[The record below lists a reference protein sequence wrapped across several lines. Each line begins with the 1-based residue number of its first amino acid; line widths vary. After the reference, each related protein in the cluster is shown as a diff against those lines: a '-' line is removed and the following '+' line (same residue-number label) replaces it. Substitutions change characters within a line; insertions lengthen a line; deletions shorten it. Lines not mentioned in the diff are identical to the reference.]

1 MNMEAK
7 ENMMTGQQ
15 PIIVLK
21 EGTKR
26 ERGRGA
32 QSNNI
37 MAARAISDA
46 VKSTLGPKGMDKM
59 LVDSMGDVVVT
70 NDGATILK
78 EIDVEHPAAKMIVE
92 VAKSQDE
99 ECGDGTTSAVVL
111 TGELLKY
118 ANEMLEQNI
127 HPTVICDGY
136 KLASQKAIAEL
147 NKLAVG
153 IKPTDKKALRNIA
166 MTSMASKGASGEKEL
181 LADIVVEAITSI
193 TEKTAN
199 KYSVD
204 LDNIQIQ
211 KKQGGGIANTEIIQ
225 GIILDKERVHEGM
238 PKIVKN
244 AKIALVNAALEVKK
258 TEVDARIQINDPTQL
273 QAFLDEEEGMIKK
286 MVEKI
291 KKSGANILIC
301 QKGIDDIAQHYLAKE
316 GIYSVRRA
324 KKSDME
330 KLAKAT
336 GAKIVGNLDSLAKSD
351 LGKAGIVEE
360 RKIGEDKMTFV
371 TDCKNPKAVSILIR
385 GTTEH
390 VVDELERALHDALS
404 VVAVAIEDG
413 KMTAGGGAAATA
425 IAMKLRDYAPSVGG
439 REQMA
444 IEAFA
449 NAIEIIPKT
458 LSENA
463 GLDPIDMMLEIRS
476 AHKKGKKFAGI
487 NVYHGKV
494 DDMLKTNVIE
504 PLRVSKQEIEA
515 SSEAATM
522 ILRIDDVIASK
533 GGGGGGAPPGGMPP
547 GGMGGGMPPGME
559 GMM

>member
-1 MNMEAK
+1 
-7 ENMMTGQQ
+7 
-15 PIIVLK
+15 
-21 EGTKR
+21 
-26 ERGRGA
+26 
-32 QSNNI
+32 
-37 MAARAISDA
+37 
-46 VKSTLGPKGMDKM
+46 
-59 LVDSMGDVVVT
+59 MGDVVVT

-118 ANEMLEQNI
+118 AGELLDQNI
-127 HPTVICDGY
+127 HPTVICGGY
-136 KLASQKAIAEL
+136 KLAAQKAIDEL
-147 NKLAVG
+147 NKLAIN
-153 IKPTDKKALRNIA
+153 IKAGDKKTLRNIA
-166 MTSMASKGASGEKEL
+166 TTSMASKGASGEKEH
-181 LADIVVEAITSI
+181 LAEIVVDAVTSI
-193 TEKTAN
+193 TEKSGT
-199 KYSVD
+199 KTLVD

-211 KKQGGGIANTEIIQ
+211 KKQGGGISNTEVIQ

-238 PKIVKN
+238 PKNIKN

-273 QAFLDEEEGMIKK
+273 QAFLDEEEGMLKK

-291 KKSGANILIC
+291 QKSGANVLIC
-301 QKGIDDIAQHYLAKE
+301 QKGIDDIAQHFLARH

-336 GAKIVGNLDSLAKSD
+336 GANVIGNLDSLTSKD
-351 LGKAGIVEE
+351 LGHAGIVEE
-360 RKIGEDKMTFV
+360 KKIGDDKMTFV
-371 TDCKNPKAVSILIR
+371 IECKNPKAVSILIR

-404 VVAVAIEDG
+404 VVAVALEDG

-449 NAIEIIPKT
+449 NAIEVIPKT

-463 GLDPIDMMLEIRS
+463 GLDPIDMMLEVRS
-476 AHKKGKKFAGI
+476 AHKKGKRYAGI
-487 NVYHGKV
+487 NVLAGKV
-494 DDMLKTNVIE
+494 DDMIKNNVIE

-533 GGGGGGAPPGGMPP
+533 GGGAPPSGMPP
-547 GGMGGGMPPGME
+547 GGGMGGMPPGME

>member
-1 MNMEAK
+1 
-7 ENMMTGQQ
+7 MMTGSQQ
-15 PIIVLK
+15 PIIILK

-26 ERGRGA
+26 ERGKGA
-32 QSNNI
+32 QNNNI

-111 TGELLKY
+111 TGELLKH
-118 ANEMLEQNI
+118 AGELLDQNI
-127 HPTVICDGY
+127 HPTVICGGY
-136 KLASQKAIAEL
+136 KLAAEKAKEILNKNAIA
-147 NKLAVG
+147 
-153 IKPTDKKALRNIA
+153 IKPGDKKTLRNIA
-166 MTSMASKGASGEKEL
+166 ITSMASKSASTEKEV
-181 LADIVVEAITSI
+181 LADVVVDAVTRVA
-193 TEKTAN
+193 EKIDGKTN
-199 KYSVD
+199 VD

-211 KKQGGGIANTEIIQ
+211 KKQGGGIANTEIIT

-238 PKIVKN
+238 PKQIKN
-244 AKIALVNAALEVKK
+244 AKIALVDVALEVKK
-258 TEVDARIQINDPTQL
+258 TEIDARIQINDPTQL
-273 QAFLDEEEGMIKK
+273 QAFLDEEEGMLKK
-286 MVEKI
+286 MVAKI
-291 KKSGANILIC
+291 KKSGANVLIC
-301 QKGIDDIAQHYLAKE
+301 QKGVDDIAQHFLAKE
-316 GIYSVRRA
+316 GIYTVRRA

-336 GAKIVGNLDSLAKSD
+336 SAKVVGNLDSLTSKD
-351 LGKAGIVEE
+351 IGYAGNVEE
-360 RKIGEDKMTFV
+360 RKIGDDKMTFV
-371 TDCKNPKAVSILIR
+371 TNCKNPKAVSILIR

-390 VVDELERALHDALS
+390 VVDELERGLHDALS
-404 VVAVAIEDG
+404 VVKVAIEDG
-413 KMTAGGGAAATA
+413 KMTPGGGAMATA
-425 IAMKLRDYAPSVGG
+425 ISMGLRDYAPTVGG

-463 GLDPIDMMLEIRS
+463 GLDPIDMMLEIRN
-476 AHKKGKKFAGI
+476 AHKKGKKYSGI
-487 NVYHGKV
+487 NVALGKI
-494 DDMLKTNVIE
+494 DDMIKNNVIE
-504 PLRVSKQEIEA
+504 PLRVSMQEIDA
-515 SSEAATM
+515 SSEAANM

-533 GGGGGGAPPGGMPP
+533 GGGGGGAPAGMPP
-547 GGMGGGMPPGME
+547 GGMGGMGGMPPMDY
-559 GMM
+559 

>member
-1 MNMEAK
+1 MMN
-7 ENMMTGQQ
+7 GQQ
-15 PIIVLK
+15 PIIILK

-26 ERGRGA
+26 ERGKGA

-118 ANEMLEQNI
+118 AGELLEQNI
-127 HPTVICDGY
+127 HPTVICGGY
-136 KLASQKAIAEL
+136 NLAAQKAKDTL
-147 NKLAVG
+147 NKLSID
-153 IKPTDKKALRNIA
+153 IKPGDKKTLKNIA
-166 MTSMASKGASGEKEL
+166 VTSMASKGASSEKDA
-181 LADIVVEAITSI
+181 LADVVVDSITSI
-193 TEKTAN
+193 TETINGKTV
-199 KYSVD
+199 VD

-211 KKQGGGIANTEIIQ
+211 KKQGGGIGNTEIIK

-238 PKIVKN
+238 PKLVKN
-244 AKIALVNAALEVKK
+244 AKIALVNSALEVKK
-258 TEVDARIQINDPTQL
+258 TEVDARIQIQDPTQL

-286 MVEKI
+286 MVEKV
-291 KKSGANILIC
+291 KKSGASVLVC
-301 QKGIDDIAQHYLAKE
+301 QKGIDDIAQHYLAKA
-316 GIYSVRRA
+316 GIYTVRRA

-336 GAKIVGNLDSLAKSD
+336 GAKVVGNLDGLSSAD
-351 LGKAGIVEE
+351 LGNAGAVEE
-360 RKIGEDKMTFV
+360 KKIGDDKMTFI
-371 TDCKNPKAVSILIR
+371 TGCKNPKAVSLLIR
-385 GTTEH
+385 GTTDH
-390 VVDELERALHDALS
+390 IVDELERALHDALS
-404 VVAVAIEDG
+404 VVKVALEDG
-413 KMTAGGGAAATA
+413 KMTAGGGSAATA
-425 IAMKLRDYAPSVGG
+425 VAMALRDYAPSVGG

-444 IEAFA
+444 IESFA
-449 NAIEIIPKT
+449 NAIEVIPKT
-458 LSENA
+458 LAENA

-476 AHKKGKKFAGI
+476 AHKSGNKYAGI
-487 NVYHGKV
+487 NVHAGKV
-494 DDMLKTNVIE
+494 ENMMKNNVVE
-504 PLRVSKQEIEA
+504 PLRLSIQEIDA
-515 SSEAATM
+515 SSEAARM
-522 ILRIDDVIASK
+522 ILRIDDVIASR
-533 GGGGGGAPPGGMPP
+533 GGGGPPGGMPP
-547 GGMGGGMPPGME
+547 GGMGGMPPGMD